1 MIKLIFKIFFSLL
14 YIYHFCFYLNIGVL
28 ILFSLTLLL
37 WLLAF
42 LYVVKKN
49 TQGRW
54 QQISFTTVTH
64 RGEACKSVLPRVS
77 LLLMACEFRC
87 SLLDL
92 FNFSLPFANLLRLPN
107 LSCNI
112 SQRERR
118 KHKIPMY
125 FSKSFSWLT
134 NVGRGPKPDHPCVIS
149 IKRSISFGQYLCQ
162 TQGAVFCVH
171 HLLGVWFK
179 CQILVWIRQVCR
191 ELPSQQQ
198 HS

>member
-49 TQGRW
+49 TQGWW

-87 SLLDL
+87 SLLEL

-149 IKRSISFGQYLCQ
+149 IKRSISFGQ
-162 TQGAVFCVH
+162 
-171 HLLGVWFK
+171 
-179 CQILVWIRQVCR
+179 
-191 ELPSQQQ
+191 
-198 HS
+198 